1 MTDMQLLL
9 PPLEGN
15 SDEDASSDV
24 EGEGPR
30 TQDVAKDANGSR
42 SVLPPELRDRF
53 EVMKSMWRRSQRQNV
68 EGNDDETNSRDLK
81 RKQRELAVETALAVD
96 DEVSRL
102 RGGIA
107 ELEALLNV
115 HEAYGEEEDDEGG
128 FQDAAVDN
136 VVLPSIVP
144 VEDDND
150 LCRSAGN
157 RDSIEHGVEKEE
169 TESTV
174 KIMGP
179 PATS

>member
-9 PPLEGN
+9 PPLEAN

-30 TQDVAKDANGSR
+30 TQGVPKDANGSR
-42 SVLPPELRDRF
+42 NVLPPELRDRF
-53 EVMKSMWRRSQRQNV
+53 EIMKSMWRRSQRQDV

-115 HEAYGEEEDDEGG
+115 QEAYGEEDDDEGE
-128 FQDAAVDN
+128 FQDRAVDN

-150 LCRSAGN
+150 LCRSSGN
-157 RDSIEHGVEKEE
+157 RDSVEHGVEKEE
-169 TESTV
+169 TESAV